1 MKRILYLAALCM
13 ATTLVSAPAALAQ
26 KTGLDC
32 APEAGFGFQE
42 GAQAALLADPSDPN
56 GLDADGDGIACEN
69 LPEGMPGDAVFCADF
84 ASQAEPQAGAQAAF
98 DANPADLSSL
108 DADGDGVAC
117 ESTTSVA
124 SGTQFEDNSGFID
137 DGGSEAEGDDGAA
150 VNQPAAQ
157 TTPTPLPDTGG
168 LPLAPLAGASLMVL
182 GLAGFAVRRR
192 VS

>member
-26 KTGLDC
+26 TGLDC
-32 APEAGFGFQE
+32 APETGFGFQE

-137 DGGSEAEGDDGAA
+137 DGGSEAEGDDDAA

-157 TTPTPLPDTGG
+157 TTTALPATGG
-168 LPLAPLAGASLMVL
+168 PSLALLAGALLVGTGLVL
-182 GLAGFAVRRR
+182 RRR
-192 VS
+192 